1 MTKVKATK
9 FIVMKNRDII
19 VIAASIGG
27 FATLK
32 KLVAAWPSDLPA
44 SVFIVLHIDAQPSNL
59 LQLLQAECN
68 LLVKQA
74 EHQDDIQQSVIYV
87 APADRHLLIQKG
99 KIILSVAPKE
109 NSARPAADALFRSA
123 AIGYGSRVIGIV
135 LTGDLDD
142 GAAGLQLIHACGGL
156 AVVQEPAECSA
167 PGMPRNAIRAVKTAV
182 VAPIAILGWTVLQL
196 VETPATADFLNNEGV
211 HSAATIEAH
220 IALTGASNPAAVR
233 SIGRPSDLTC
243 PDCGSVMW
251 TIGAS
256 GPLRYRC
263 STGHAFS
270 GISLADAQ
278 CRQSENALWSL
289 VRGFQERVSLSNEL
303 LATAESDQTAELTAR
318 VQRLRAAQETVVDL
332 LRNT

>member
-1 MTKVKATK
+1 MPKVKATK

-182 VAPIAILGWTVLQL
+182 VAPIAILGWTVLL
-196 VETPATADFLNNEGV
+196 RI
-211 HSAATIEAH
+211 SAMVISRFGERDQF
-220 IALTGASNPAAVR
+220 GSWCCAVR
-233 SIGRPSDLTC
+233 
-243 PDCGSVMW
+243 
-251 TIGAS
+251 
-256 GPLRYRC
+256 
-263 STGHAFS
+263 
-270 GISLADAQ
+270 
-278 CRQSENALWSL
+278 
-289 VRGFQERVSLSNEL
+289 EL
-303 LATAESDQTAELTAR
+303 
-318 VQRLRAAQETVVDL
+318 
-332 LRNT
+332 

>member
-1 MTKVKATK
+1 
-9 FIVMKNRDII
+9 MKNRDII

-27 FATLK
+27 FAALK
-32 KLVAAWPSDLPA
+32 KLVSAWPSDLSA

-59 LQLLQAECN
+59 LQLLQKECN
-68 LLVKQA
+68 LLVRQA
-74 EHQDDIQQSVIYV
+74 EHQDDIQQSVIYI
-87 APADRHLLIQKG
+87 APADRHLLIQEG

-109 NSARPAADALFRSA
+109 NSARPSADALFRSA

-142 GAAGLQLIHACGGL
+142 GAAGLQLIHACGGI
-156 AVVQEPAECSA
+156 AVVQEPAECPA

-182 VAPIAILGWTVLQL
+182 VAPIAILGWSILQM

-211 HSAATIEAH
+211 HSAANIEAH
-220 IALTGASNPAAVR
+220 IALTGSSNPAEFR
-233 SIGRPSDLTC
+233 SIGKPSDLTC

-256 GPLRYRC
+256 APLRYRC
-263 STGHAFS
+263 NTGHAFS
-270 GISLADAQ
+270 GVSLADAQ
-278 CRQSENALWSL
+278 CRQSEDALWSI
-289 VRGFQERVSLSNEL
+289 VRGFQERASLSNEL
-303 LATAESDQTAELTAR
+303 LATAEFDQTAELTAR
-318 VQRLRAAQETVVDL
+318 IQRLKAAQKTVLDL